1 MIVPPAEISA
11 FRPPVVRS
19 LAPLAL
25 APLVAAGVT
34 LLR

>member
-19 LAPLAL
+19 LAPL
-25 APLVAAGVT
+25 VAAGLT